1 VVFVGAV
8 ASELEGVMLVV
19 SRCMVEWLGGMGC
32 TLKLGSL
39 SHEMRLAPQRHFA
52 SVYTIVAFV
61 RQARGM
67 SDGSS

>member
-1 VVFVGAV
+1 
-8 ASELEGVMLVV
+8 VV

-61 RQARGM
+61 KQARGM